1 MSASHPRYV
10 IERQRN
16 PNWRAVA
23 EACVRDLWA
32 RAESGDLMVEFRPV
46 RRTLDQNAKQ
56 WPMLRD
62 IASQVQ
68 ISVNGTMQLISEDA
82 WKDVATSVFQQET
95 NYAEYG
101 GRVIAL
107 GARTSKFGKHVFSEY
122 IEFLYALGAE
132 HGVKWSERALRHY
145 ELYGMGAGR

>member
-1 MSASHPRYV
+1 MSAPHPRYI
-10 IERQRN
+10 IERHRN

-23 EACVRDLWA
+23 EECVRDLMA
-32 RAESGDLMVEFRPV
+32 TAATTAFMVEFRPV
-46 RRTLDQNAKQ
+46 KRTLSQNAKQ

-62 IASQVQ
+62 IASQVP
-68 ISVNGTMQLISEDA
+68 ISVNGAMQMISEDA

-107 GARTSKFGKHVFSEY
+107 GARTSEFSKEVFSEY

-132 HGVKWSERALRHY
+132 NNVKWSERALKHY
-145 ELYGMGAGR
+145 ELYGLGRGR